1 MLTSMTTTPPLKPI
15 VRSPPTPHHGAKYDD
30 YQPYTTRRSTRFLN
44 QRTVRTPSPGLT
56 NPKRPSGLRKV
67 SAVRSTA
74 HPYSPPS
81 SPQTSP
87 PKSSRKK
94 RETSKHHTLTENNQT
109 FDKSNEILTSEQ
121 TSALIASMLP
131 TPAKTPRKKAVQPG
145 LSSAARVLFPIH
157 PETVDE
163 TMPTPRK
170 KSKKHTGFSLSGLD
184 SDDIEGDGDIE
195 IYTDS
200 KNKVPEL
207 DESEDNP
214 FYVKPGREPVPAT
227 RSSKRRKV
235 SGPIHKDPE
244 LEEAMKREDGMVYV
258 L

>member
-1 MLTSMTTTPPLKPI
+1 MTTTPPQQPI
-15 VRSPPTPHHGAKYDD
+15 VRSPPTPHYGAKYDD
-30 YQPYTTRRSTRFLN
+30 YQPYATRRSTRFLK
-44 QRTVRTPSPGLT
+44 QRAARTPSPEPIGPLT
-56 NPKRPSGLRKV
+56 KPKLSVGSRKS
-67 SAVRSTA
+67 SAVRSAA

-87 PKSSRKK
+87 QKRLRKNNGS
-94 RETSKHHTLTENNQT
+94 SKHHMLSGETQNL
-109 FDKSNEILTSEQ
+109 DPSNEVLTSEQ

-145 LSSAARVLFPIH
+145 LNSTARILFPNQ
-157 PETVDE
+157 PDTVDE
-163 TMPTPRK
+163 AMPTPRK
-170 KSKKHTGFSLSGLD
+170 KSKKHIGFSLSNVD
-184 SDDIEGDGDIE
+184 NDDDAADGDIE

-214 FYVKPGREPVPAT
+214 FYVKPGREPGSVA
-227 RSSKRRKV
+227 RNSKRRKV
-235 SGPIHKDPE
+235 SGPIHRDPE
-244 LEEAMKREDGMVYV
+244 LEEASKREDGMVYV